1 MLTAP
6 QKSAAA
12 RAQDASK
19 ADPTQG
25 PFWRLRGGQ
34 FGEAMAMWADGYDT
48 ADIATEI
55 GVHQSVI
62 HNEIGKR

>member
-19 ADPTQG
+19 ADKSQG
-25 PFWRLRGGQ
+25 TFWRLKGRE
-34 FGEAMAMWADGYDT
+34 FGEALAMWSDGFDT
-48 ADIATEI
+48 ADIATEL